1 MFQAALRA
9 VGVGLWL
16 TVCSPSAWAQAA
28 VVKRNVNLRD
38 GPDTSFT
45 ILRLLLPGEELTLR
59 TPERDVGY
67 YSVRT
72 ADGAEGW
79 VWANNIRVLA
89 ESTATSTVGPP
100 EVFDGCGLEG
110 NAQSANRRAL
120 NRLKNR
126 VVAPTAAQ
134 VDGTITLAAI
144 LVPGDDRARWSTDQ
158 AADVTGY
165 VVWDASVCQGRQ
177 GRLLLPERAE
187 VQDEVRDA
195 RLQRQGEPRRRRHVA
210 DRLCAEGVDRHRRGE
225 DRRAREE
232 GGELK
237 AHTTYPQGLSSRG
250 LTGSVRLPCQRLP
263 PELGGTI
270 RQAASSCLSTEAGIT
285 KVAEKCYPSPER
297 KVLPTTWT
305 VHCAEPK
312 KSVTTPM
319 RLNMA

>member
-195 RLQRQGEPRRRRHVA
+195 RLQRPGEPRRRRHVA
-210 DRLCAEGVDRHRRGE
+210 DRLCAEGV
-225 DRRAREE
+225 
-232 GGELK
+232 
-237 AHTTYPQGLSSRG
+237 
-250 LTGSVRLPCQRLP
+250 
-263 PELGGTI
+263 
-270 RQAASSCLSTEAGIT
+270 
-285 KVAEKCYPSPER
+285 
-297 KVLPTTWT
+297 
-305 VHCAEPK
+305 
-312 KSVTTPM
+312 
-319 RLNMA
+319 

>member
-165 VVWDASVCQGRQ
+165 VVAVKAG
-177 GRLLLPERAE
+177 
-187 VQDEVRDA
+187 
-195 RLQRQGEPRRRRHVA
+195 
-210 DRLCAEGVDRHRRGE
+210 
-225 DRRAREE
+225 ARETVNC
-232 GGELK
+232 GASGIANTDAHIELALNASATDK
-237 AHTTYPQGLSSRG
+237 TQRVIVEVTPRWRWFEAQQGVNWSTSG
-250 LTGSVRLPCQRLP
+250 LRTQLVGKCAAFTGWMLFDNEHDDEAQNTAPNASNKWRATAWEVHPVTSIRVVPC
-263 PELGGTI
+263 
-270 RQAASSCLSTEAGIT
+270 
-285 KVAEKCYPSPER
+285 PS
-297 KVLPTTWT
+297 
-305 VHCAEPK
+305 
-312 KSVTTPM
+312 
-319 RLNMA
+319 